1 MKIIL
6 EIMGIVIIL
15 VFIVDEEGE
24 MLMQEMMKLVI
35 G

>member
-6 EIMGIVIIL
+6 EIIGIVIIL

-24 MLMQEMMKLVI
+24 MLKEMMKLVI

>member
-24 MLMQEMMKLVI
+24 MLKEMMKLVI